1 MYTDNYILI
10 EGGSYKKIKK
20 ALTDWIQMHS
30 KDLNANAT
38 FQLFKNG
45 KGKHIIKADKEL
57 DNEQFY
63 YLVNYLKYPI
73 DIEYDINVVGYTI
86 GRQENQLHNKILQ
99 VYISER
105 DIEGDN
111 VYVATQENKNYKIDF
126 GGKIMQIQDSVSFKN
141 VIIPKLSESEIL
153 NNNSKKVRKQ
163 KDKIINT
170 KIDKRFK
177 FLSSAIVI
185 VYLLL
190 FVVLYLNWNTSFFV
204 KSLWYLNLGVALWL
218 FIDYKVLQNDVN
230 YLWSVLI
237 AASIIPYTWIAIT
250 EFGLNSFHSSMSGS
264 LHAIV
269 LLFIQWPLRRIYL
282 NIFKIEPEVERTG
295 NARDFAY
302 TFFLVMGMSIIP
314 IIIVD
319 LLNK

>member
-10 EGGSYKKIKK
+10 KGGSYKKIKK

-99 VYISER
+99 VYISES

-237 AASIIPYTWIAIT
+237 AASIIPYTWIVIT
-250 EFGLNSFHSSMSGS
+250 EFGLNSFYSSMSGS

-302 TFFLVMGMSIIP
+302 TFFLVMGMLIIP